1 MSAFELNG
9 INIAVKRSARRKT
22 MALKVRGNKVSLHL
36 PKRVP
41 LWLGKR
47 FAAGQ
52 QDWLKA
58 RLLVA
63 SQQPGRCF
71 NADSKQPYLGNNY
84 PLRLDTALKQR
95 RQLVF
100 DNQQFC
106 LKLPADADARTIQNT
121 LLRGY
126 KQLAEAYLPD
136 RCQQLADSTGLQPE
150 KIQLRSY
157 KARWGS
163 CNVRREVQLNWLLI
177 QAPPVVIDYV
187 IIHELCHLQQ
197 MNHSS
202 AFWQLVE
209 QFCADYREHR
219 NWLKQHGQLLMIQH

>member
-1 MSAFELNG
+1 MSFFELNG

-22 MALKVRGNKVSLHL
+22 MALKVRGDEVSLHL
-36 PKRVP
+36 PKRMP
-41 LWLGKR
+41 LWLGKQ
-47 FAAGQ
+47 FVAKQ
-52 QDWLKA
+52 QDWLNA

-63 SQQPGRCF
+63 GQQAKRF
-71 NADSKQPYLGNNY
+71 FTAESKQPYLGNDY
-84 PLRLDTALKQR
+84 PLQLNPDLKQR

-100 DNQQFC
+100 DDQQFC
-106 LKLPADADARTIQNT
+106 LKLAINADAETIKNT

-136 RCQQLADSTGLQPE
+136 RCQQLADLTGLRPT

-163 CNVRREVQLNWLLI
+163 CNARGEVQLNWLLI
-177 QAPPVVIDYV
+177 QAPPAVIDYV

-197 MNHSS
+197 MNHS
-202 AFWQLVE
+202 ANFWQLVE
-209 QFCADYREHR
+209 QFTTDYRAHR
-219 NWLKQHGQLLMIQH
+219 NWLKQHGQLLML